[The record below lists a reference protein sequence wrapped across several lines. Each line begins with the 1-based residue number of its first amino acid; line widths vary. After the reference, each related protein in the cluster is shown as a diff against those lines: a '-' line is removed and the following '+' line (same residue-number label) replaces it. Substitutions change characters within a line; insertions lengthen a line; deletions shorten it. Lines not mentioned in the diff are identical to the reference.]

1 MYIPLLV
8 DQDRLMPLHET
19 VASMEILILVA
30 IGLTA
35 GVSSGIFGIGG
46 GVLIV
51 PALVFLLQYPMQ
63 RAVGTSLAVLLPPV
77 GIAAVLSYYRAGHV
91 DVRAGMI
98 LAVMVLAGA
107 WLGALIATHL
117 SEAILRIL
125 FGCFLL
131 GLGVYTLLSAR
142 MF

>member
-1 MYIPLLV
+1 M
-8 DQDRLMPLHET
+8 
-19 VASMEILILVA
+19 
-30 IGLTA
+30 A